1 MNPET
6 GEPVSTWYNPGQ
18 TWDTVFSSIA
28 STYEECRAECVGV
41 YLCVHPQVLEIF
53 GHTDDGDDIVYANWL
68 SMAYAGLRSL
78 MYVIV
83 SLLAAMAGGGRC
95 LTSFPHLTHL
105 RRRQCVQPGVRQVG
119 PGAHA
124 SPLRHLECD
133 DRSWCRGVGRR
144 VCRRRCSC
152 CQGQGAQGSW
162 RYDGGYGDGCADQG
176 APRQNPHRWRRRRR
190 RILAQAAGVQGER

>member
-78 MYVIV
+78 MYVFV
-83 SLLAAMAGGGRC
+83 SLLAGVAGG
-95 LTSFPHLTHL
+95 
-105 RRRQCVQPGVRQVG
+105 RRQVSHQV
-119 PGAHA
+119 PSFDTLSPTLVCTTRSPASGA
-124 SPLRHLECD
+124 
-133 DRSWCRGVGRR
+133 RR
-144 VCRRRCSC
+144 TCKPATPS
-152 CQGQGAQGSW
+152 
-162 RYDGGYGDGCADQG
+162 
-176 APRQNPHRWRRRRR
+176 
-190 RILAQAAGVQGER
+190 